1 MDREIKTEYVDKL
14 LSLTKEE
21 LEGIFNELSLS
32 ELEDLISKINE
43 GVE

>member
-1 MDREIKTEYVDKL
+1 MKDVKAEYIDKL
-14 LSLTKEE
+14 LSMPKEE
-21 LEGIFNELSLS
+21 LEEVFKQLSLS